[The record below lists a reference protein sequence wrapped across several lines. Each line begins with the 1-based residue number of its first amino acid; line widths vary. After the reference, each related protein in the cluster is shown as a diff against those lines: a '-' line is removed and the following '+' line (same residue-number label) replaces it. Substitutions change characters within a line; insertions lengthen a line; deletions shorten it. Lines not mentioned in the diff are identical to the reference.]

1 MKTALKDFYIYLIN
15 NLSKYNIS
23 INFKNIN
30 EVVLQMQSCSNGFD
44 ESVLMDYYSKKFPK
58 YFAGEIIIDGGIDS
72 TINTHFL
79 IHSLSN
85 PIISRSFS
93 VFDKMSKLEAQF
105 LVRFLE
111 MLLIGYYVCYTNE
124 FVSKNKLKISYVS
137 ILYFYMCK
145 RFGLLRS
152 DTAVSLFLLMNCSK
166 KMGLTFNLQ
175 LFYFLSSQM
184 KKPKWS
190 WFLSPTSFSFFELTK
205 LSVHKRLFL
214 IMQKKTLNP
223 SYAVGV
229 IFYDFL
235 VFFGTLIDV
244 FPGILEYV
252 EFKTACSP
260 DQVT

>member
-1 MKTALKDFYIYLIN
+1 
-15 NLSKYNIS
+15 
-23 INFKNIN
+23 
-30 EVVLQMQSCSNGFD
+30 MQSCSNGFD

-214 IMQKKTLNP
+214 IMQKKTLN
-223 SYAVGV
+223 SIKKDRFKKKWNKELETKIINNEGNILLDHKN
-229 IFYDFL
+229 IFCKYLKRDLLKMSHFIYL
-235 VFFGTLIDV
+235 SKEIISELGDTN
-244 FPGILEYV
+244 PGAE
-252 EFKTACSP
+252 
-260 DQVT
+260 